1 MRDWTSIDPQRWWRD
16 DEETII
22 RVDETEWVL
31 GVESSSG
38 RRVCARWKCPR
49 WFAANIVSTPCGESS

>member
-1 MRDWTSIDPQRWWRD
+1 MAPRLEDGGIGEVRDWTSIDPQRQWRD
-16 DEETII
+16 DEVTII

-38 RRVCARWKCPR
+38 RRISAR
-49 WFAANIVSTPCGESS
+49 